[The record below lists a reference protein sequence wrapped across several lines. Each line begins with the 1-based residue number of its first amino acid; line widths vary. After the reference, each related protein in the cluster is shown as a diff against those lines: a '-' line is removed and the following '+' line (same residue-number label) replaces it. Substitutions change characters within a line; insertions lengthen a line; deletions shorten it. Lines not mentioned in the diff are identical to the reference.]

1 MHHKSYWYAVA
12 IMAILCVMLF
22 GTIAYKVACA
32 QPDGPN
38 PSQLHNVYEPF
49 TVEVAIRDR

>member
-12 IMAILCVMLF
+12 IMAILCATLF
-22 GTIAYKVACA
+22 GIITYKVACA

-38 PSQLHNVYEPF
+38 PRQLHNVYEPF